1 VNLARDDGIYFKP
14 VRSVIYGHFLSPASE
29 DAALS
34 AEGHDSHASFFGGTL
49 LLTKQNG
56 NWQPVWYK
64 ASVISRYCRILAPRS
79 GRDTLLCEFEDG
91 GMGHSYHFLYTLDL
105 TNPQDPVHAALL
117 VADSY
122 LLMCEDFQKQTIE
135 AIDIEPG
142 AIDILLRG
150 GSRRVLESEKDD
162 CGYSRPLS
170 PPRERSY
177 GARFTMDGDRL
188 KPDASSANALAL
200 FRLR

>member
-1 VNLARDDGIYFKP
+1 MLHSSAARSCSRK
-14 VRSVIYGHFLSPASE
+14 
-29 DAALS
+29 
-34 AEGHDSHASFFGGTL
+34 
-49 LLTKQNG
+49 NG
-56 NWQPVWYK
+56 KWQPVWYK
-64 ASVISRYCRILAPRS
+64 AGVISRYCRMLAPGF

-122 LLMCEDFQKQTIE
+122 LLMCEDFQKRSIE

-150 GSRRVLESEKDD
+150 GAVRSSR
-162 CGYSRPLS
+162 
-170 PPRERSY
+170 
-177 GARFTMDGDRL
+177 ARKTTARTRGR
-188 KPDASSANALAL
+188 
-200 FRLR
+200 